1 MPRWVNI
8 LTQVLLLVAQMSNQF
23 FDVLKLQAD
32 YRTAIMLA
40 LGFVQALIGIVAH
53 EYNPDGTPA
62 VTAYVPPGTIAK
74 ILPLILVALIL
85 PGCATGM
92 GVTGMSA
99 SQLTEFAKIK
109 DSTLTCVKGMY
120 AGVTIVAT
128 FVNVDKGIPAG
139 AVVKDSCEITFTVP
153 APVK

>member
-1 MPRWVNI
+1 MR
-8 LTQVLLLVAQMSNQF
+8 VLMLV
-23 FDVLKLQAD
+23 L
-32 YRTAIMLA
+32 ILA
-40 LGFVQALIGIVAH
+40 LLS
-53 EYNPDGTPA
+53 
-62 VTAYVPPGTIAK
+62 
-74 ILPLILVALIL
+74 
-85 PGCATGM
+85 GCATGM

-139 AVVKDSCEITFTVP
+139 AVVKDSCEITFSVP